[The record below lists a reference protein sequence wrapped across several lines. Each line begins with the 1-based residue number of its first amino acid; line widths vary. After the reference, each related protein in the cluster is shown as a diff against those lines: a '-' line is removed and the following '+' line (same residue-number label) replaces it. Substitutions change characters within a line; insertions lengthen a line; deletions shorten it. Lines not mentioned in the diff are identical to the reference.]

1 MQANAL
7 LLEYKQIKMSDTTL
21 SRRGLK
27 ATTTA
32 LRSDMDLFFEANADI
47 WRKKKNPTGKFPLNM
62 AENKQ
67 TWGALKN
74 KIEDVLKNKSIPDWV
89 SNYTGILGHPS
100 FLESVAQFMSKHV
113 TKCEINPDHL
123 GASAGSTA
131 VVELCAWVLCNHGD
145 VAMIPSPSYPVYTQ
159 DIKMKAGVHRY
170 NLITH
175 HDLSDLNSGPVLNTG
190 HLETTVRSLNRQGK
204 VVKLLLLTNPDNPT
218 GVIYNDK
225 QILQISNWC
234 IKNKIHLIVNELYAL
249 STIDTKHPAL
259 KNKYPDE
266 TTTRS
271 FAKVINELNS
281 DYLHMI
287 YGFSKDF
294 GISGMRVG
302 LVYSKNEEFLKAYT
316 NLAAP
321 HMVSN
326 LTQWVVQEVLSDN
339 KFIKQY
345 IKTNRTNLTQSYLA
359 VINTLD
365 KLKIPYVPARGSLFV
380 WLDMSEFLRS
390 NTEMAEQELWKS
402 LYNQQGVLL
411 TPGTGFG
418 HSKRGQF
425 RLVHSFL
432 HANALKEA
440 MKRIKKFVLHN
451 REKKIK
457 F

>member
-1 MQANAL
+1 
-7 LLEYKQIKMSDTTL
+7 MSETTL
-21 SRRGLK
+21 SIRGQK
-27 ATTTA
+27 ATETA
-32 LRSDMDLFFEANADI
+32 LRTDMDLFFEANNDL

-62 AENKQ
+62 AENNQ
-67 TWGALKN
+67 NWELLKS
-74 KIEDVLKNKSIPDWV
+74 KMEDVLKNNSIPKWV

-113 TKCEINPDHL
+113 TGCDISTDHL

-131 VVELCAWVLCNHGD
+131 VIELCAWVLCNHGD
-145 VAMIPSPSYPVYTQ
+145 VALLPAPSYPVYTQ
-159 DIKMKAGVHRY
+159 DIKMKAGVERY

-175 HDLSDLNSGPVLNTG
+175 HALTDLETGPLINTG
-190 HLETTVRSLNRQGK
+190 HLETAVRSLNQQGK

-218 GVIYNDK
+218 GVIYSNK
-225 QILQISNWC
+225 QILQIANWC

-249 STIDTKHPAL
+249 STINTQHKEL
-259 KNKYPDE
+259 KGKYKEENKN
-266 TTTRS
+266 TS
-271 FAKVINELNS
+271 FAKVINKMES

-326 LTQWVVQEVLSDN
+326 LTQWVIQEVLSDS
-339 KFIKQY
+339 KFLKQY
-345 IKTNRTNLTQSYLA
+345 IKTNKSNLTESYLT
-359 VINTLD
+359 VTKTLD
-365 KLKIPYVPARGSLFV
+365 KLSIPYVPARGSLFV
-380 WLDMSEFLRS
+380 WLDLSEFLTA
-390 NTEMAEQELWKS
+390 NTEEAEQLLWRS
-402 LYNQQGVLL
+402 LYDQHGVLL

-432 HANALKEA
+432 QPNALKEA
-440 MKRIKKFVLHN
+440 MKRIKTFVSQSRSKKVKF
-451 REKKIK
+451 
-457 F
+457 